1 MKVFIGFLG
10 LMTMLQAQPGA
21 TTHSSTFDPA
31 ILPRGPVIENRLQ
44 TPPRRSTITPAQEAQ
59 HRAFVPAKGP
69 VGVPQLETPDGRRA
83 PVQILQPLQTAPS
96 VSVQGLQQD
105 LLQTLHA
112 HTGRCLQWLQNLHR
126 RAAAIWSLQLGHAHR
141 TLRRYKRPMLGLLSR
156 GYRGPARRRL

>member
-1 MKVFIGFLG
+1 MKVFIGLLG

-21 TTHSSTFDPA
+21 TMHSSTFDPA

-105 LLQTLHA
+105 LLPPSP
-112 HTGRCLQWLQNLHR
+112 N
-126 RAAAIWSLQLGHAHR
+126 AAA
-141 TLRRYKRPMLGLLSR
+141 
-156 GYRGPARRRL
+156 GPDDVIQVINSKVARFTKFGVVTDI